1 MSASKSPRV
10 PAVWDRE
17 TGLRVGPE
25 CENAPSES
33 EKVNQLFH
41 SFNLRCG

>member
-10 PAVWDRE
+10 PVVRDRD

-41 SFNLRCG
+41 SFYPRCG